1 MNDPLGSAA
10 NYLTQAFDNPMPPPY
25 DKPVGSDDKGRYIA
39 QLPHMVD
46 LSIGYT
52 IIGDQAKSST
62 SMHFAGKRHTSLKN
76 KEFFDGWDKGAPV
89 EDASKLDNVLNW
101 FGI

>member
-1 MNDPLGSAA
+1 
-10 NYLTQAFDNPMPPPY
+10 MPPPY

-52 IIGDQAKSST
+52 IIGDQAKTTT
-62 SMHFAGKRHTSLKN
+62 SMHFAGPRHAALSN
-76 KEFFDGWDKGAPV
+76 AEFFDGWGKGGEV
-89 EDASKLDNVLNW
+89 KDASSLENVLNW